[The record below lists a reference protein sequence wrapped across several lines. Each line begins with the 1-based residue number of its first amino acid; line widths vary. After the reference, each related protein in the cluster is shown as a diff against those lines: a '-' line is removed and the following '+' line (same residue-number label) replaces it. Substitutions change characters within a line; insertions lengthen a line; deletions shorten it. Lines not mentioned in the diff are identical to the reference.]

1 MNSDKKCVFLDEFLA
16 LFTHPGEEEPPSG
29 EMGNTKPRTHPPLP
43 VHQVKEGDNG
53 DLIVDESGVRAI
65 IPTLEE
71 RGAIGLFKEES
82 KLLRGFARD
91 CVLTWP
97 VSLDEVRAWAEM
109 MGFEVAV
116 EPEGVAGE
124 EPKRRPGPKPKPQN
138 VAAID
143 LAVRLHKEEGKS
155 KEKAAYE
162 AAQEFGVNEATVRRA
177 ARQRNNAS

>member
-1 MNSDKKCVFLDEFLA
+1 MSSLHLTDE
-16 LFTHPGEEEPPSG
+16 E
-29 EMGNTKPRTHPPLP
+29 K
-43 VHQVKEGDNG
+43 
-53 DLIVDESGVRAI
+53 IVILEAI
-65 IPTLEE
+65 Q
-71 RGAIGLFKEES
+71 A
-82 KLLRGFARD
+82 
-91 CVLTWP
+91 CQLTWP
-97 VSLDEVRAWAEM
+97 VSLNQVLAWAER
-109 MGFEVAV
+109 MGYEVAV

-177 ARQRNNAS
+177 ARQRTNAS